1 MSRHPSQQDAPTQ
14 GGILSEDAAG
24 RETRRILWVILGLNW
39 GVAAAKLIYGVMT
52 GSVSMQADGIHSSF
66 DGMSNVIGLIGLWV
80 AAHPPDERYPY
91 GHKKYETFAAAGIG
105 LLLFGTCLYIL
116 RNSYLHWREGIV
128 PEVTA
133 LSFGIML
140 GTMAVNWWVMTWERR
155 RGQALQ
161 SEILVADSLH
171 TASDI
176 LSSFSVLIGLT
187 AVAAGYPLLDP
198 IAGVVIAGFIG
209 HTGVLVLKEAS
220 QSLSDRAR
228 LDAEAIRQVALT
240 VAGVRC
246 CNDIRTRGLARHVF
260 MDLCIHVDPTMTI
273 AKSHDVAHDVEDQLK
288 EAFPGVAEVVVHVA
302 PEDHG

>member
-1 MSRHPSQQDAPTQ
+1 MDRRDMQTEK
-14 GGILSEDAAG
+14 GLVNDAAG

-39 GVAAAKLIYGVMT
+39 GVAGAKLIYGWMT

-80 AAHPPDERYPY
+80 AAHPPDAGHPY
-91 GHKKYETFAAAGIG
+91 GHKKYETFAAAAIG

-116 RNSYLHWREGIV
+116 RNSYLHWRAGIV
-128 PEVTA
+128 PEVTG
-133 LSFGIML
+133 LSFAIML
-140 GTMAVNWWVMTWERR
+140 GTMAVNWGVMTWERR
-155 RGQALQ
+155 RGAALQ

-176 LSSFSVLIGLT
+176 LSSLAVLIGLA

-228 LDAEAIRQVALT
+228 IDAEAIRKVALT
-240 VAGVRC
+240 VDGVRC
-246 CNDIRTRGLARHVF
+246 CDGIRTRGMARHVF
-260 MDLCIHVDPTMTI
+260 MDLCIHVDPAMTI
-273 AKSHDVAHDVEDQLK
+273 ACAHTVAHKVEDRLK
-288 EAFPGVAEVVVHVA
+288 QTFPGVAEVVVHVE

>member
-1 MSRHPSQQDAPTQ
+1 MSRRETKTERE
-14 GGILSEDAAG
+14 IVSEDAAG
-24 RETRRILWVILGLNW
+24 RETRRILWVILGLNG
-39 GVAAAKLIYGVMT
+39 GVAAAKLIYGWMT

-80 AAHPPDERYPY
+80 AAHPPDAGHPY
-91 GHKKYETFAAAGIG
+91 GHKKYETFAAAAIG
-105 LLLFGTCLYIL
+105 VLLFGTCLYIL
-116 RNSYLHWREGIV
+116 RNSYLHWRESVV
-128 PEVTA
+128 PEVTG
-133 LSFGIML
+133 LSFAIML
-140 GTMAVNWWVMTWERR
+140 VTMAVNWGVMTWERR
-155 RGQALQ
+155 RGKALQ

-176 LSSFSVLIGLT
+176 LSSMAVLIGLA

-228 LDAEAIRQVALT
+228 IDAEAIRKVALT
-240 VAGVRC
+240 VDGVRC
-246 CNDIRTRGLARHVF
+246 CDGIRTRGMARHVF
-260 MDLCIHVDPTMTI
+260 MDLCIHVDPAMTI
-273 AKSHDVAHDVEDQLK
+273 ARAHTVAHKVEDQLK
-288 EAFPGVAEVVVHVA
+288 QTFPGVAEVVVHVE

>member
-1 MSRHPSQQDAPTQ
+1 LA
-14 GGILSEDAAG
+14 EDAAI
-24 RETRRILWVILGLNW
+24 RETRYVLWVVLWLNL
-39 GVAAAKLIYGVMT
+39 GVAAAKLVYGVLT

-66 DGMSNVIGLIGLWV
+66 DGMSNVIGLIGLWA
-80 AAHPPDERYPY
+80 AAHPPDAEHPY

-116 RNSYLHWREGIV
+116 RNSYLHWRKAVV
-128 PEVTA
+128 PDVTVV
-133 LSFGIML
+133 SFAVML
-140 GTMAVNWWVMTWERR
+140 GTMAINWVVMSWERR
-155 RGQALQ
+155 RGEALQ
-161 SEILVADSLH
+161 SEILVADSRH

-176 LSSFSVLIGLT
+176 LSSLSVLIGLA

-209 HTGVLVLKEAS
+209 HTGILVLRETT

-228 LDAEAIRQVALT
+228 LDAEAVRKVALT
-240 VAGVRC
+240 VEGVRC

-260 MDLCIHVDPTMTI
+260 MDLCIHVDPAMTI
-273 AKSHDVAHDVEDQLK
+273 AHAHAVAHDVEDRLK
-288 EAFPGVAEVVVHVA
+288 QAFPGVAEVVVHVE